1 MKLTF
6 DYSNDADRRNSRLL
20 ERRGV
25 TCAAGDVYV
34 EKEMVEGE
42 GSEERRETSMRK
54 NGPT

>member
-1 MKLTF
+1 MKLAF
-6 DYSNDADRRNSRLL
+6 DRSNDADPRNSRLL

-34 EKEMVEGE
+34 EKEIVEGE
-42 GSEERRETSMRK
+42 GSEGRETSMRK